1 MRKQASSSTIKRSYT
16 DKIFDIVNLIV
27 MIILLLIFVWPLW
40 FVVIAS
46 FSDPNEVWNGNVL
59 LLPKGFTLLAYE
71 ALGDYSMIWRGYA
84 NTIFYTVVGTIV
96 NLIMTVCAAYPL
108 SRKDFVP
115 RNFFMFMF
123 MLTMYFSGGL
133 IPTYLIVSDVGLINT
148 PWAMIIPGACSIYN
162 VIITRTYFINS
173 IPSSLQEAAELD
185 GANSFQ
191 FLIKIILPL
200 SKPIIAVIAL
210 YYAVGHW
217 NDFYTAL
224 LYINDQDLLPLQS
237 WLRDLLMSNKMS
249 LNNMQGLDAAAA
261 EARMQLSQTLK
272 YSVIIVS
279 TVPVLCVYP
288 FIQKY
293 FVKGVMIGS
302 VKG

>member
-191 FLIKIILPL
+191 FLVKIILPL

-261 EARMQLSQTLK
+261 EAKMQLSQTLK